1 MDKVIINTTP
11 WISLS
16 ILELTHTL
24 PEIYSEIIMPVGVK
38 EEILFPDIKKIGI
51 DELSKSNW
59 LKIYNIKNCMIYSFA
74 QDLDKGELEVI
85 ISAKEL
91 NMKNVMID
99 EKLGRLFAKN
109 LSLNV
114 IGTLGYLINLKNKKI
129 INKIKPLICI
139 LQENNIW
146 ISENIKNYI
155 LAIANENQ

>member
-1 MDKVIINTTP
+1 MSKIIINTTP

-16 ILELTHTL
+16 ILGLTQTL
-24 PEIYSEIIMPVGVK
+24 PQIYNEIIMPAGVK
-38 EEILFPDIKKIGI
+38 EEILFPDIKKTGI
-51 DELSKSNW
+51 EELSKSTW
-59 LKIYNIKNCMIYSFA
+59 LKFYSIKNEMIFSFA

-91 NMKNVMID
+91 NLNNVMID

-114 IGTLGYLINLKNKKI
+114 VGTLGYLIILKRKQI
-129 INKIKPLICI
+129 INKIKPLII
-139 LQENNIW
+139 MLQENNIW

-155 LAIANENQ
+155 LTIANEN